1 MKIRSKVLLAPSV
14 AIVMLV
20 VIAAFAVAMMWQL
33 KSQITAFHSGALKQ
47 YEASLTARGRLNEA
61 HALAYRTLTWSAN
74 LSKEDLLAARKKTA
88 EVIADAAQKLG
99 VDLKAAPA
107 AGSDAVQGD
116 LQKFAKTL
124 DRAMEL
130 SAVEVGDG
138 IAMMR
143 DADKL
148 AVRLGETADTRVR
161 EANAVA
167 DGLFQSAESSFSAV
181 LWTVIGALIVGIAV
195 AAGAALWVA
204 RSLLGSIGHANA
216 TASRLAQGDLSVD
229 VKRHTDDEMGDL
241 LEALGKSVVS
251 FRDAL
256 RVVHSS
262 SNSIHTASGEV
273 SSGNND
279 LSIRTE
285 QQSSNLQQTAAAMEQ
300 LTSTVQASA
309 SNAREANTLAG
320 TATEVALRGGTA
332 VNDVVQTMQQIQA
345 SSQKIAEIIGVID
358 GIAFQTNI
366 LALNAAVEA
375 ARAGE
380 QGRGFAVV
388 ASEVRSLAQRSAQAA
403 KEIKGLIGESVDR
416 VSAGT
421 RLVDNAGQTMQEIV
435 AQVKRVSMLIGEIAS
450 AAQEQSSGIGQVNE
464 AVTQLDQMTQQ
475 NAALVEQSAAA
486 AESLKDQATNLAR
499 AVSAFKVD

>member
-14 AIVMLV
+14 AIVMLIM
-20 VIAAFAVAMMWQL
+20 IAVFAVAMTWQL

-47 YEASLTARGRLNEA
+47 YEASLTARGRFNEA

-74 LSKEDLLAARKKTA
+74 LTKDDLIAARKKTA
-88 EVIADAAQKLG
+88 EVIADAAERLG
-99 VDLKAAPA
+99 VDLKAPQ
-107 AGSDAVQGD
+107 GSDPVQAD
-116 LQKFAKTL
+116 IQKFAKTL

-148 AVRLGETADTRVR
+148 AVRLGETADLRVR
-161 EANAVA
+161 EANLVSN
-167 DGLFQSAESSFSAV
+167 GLFKSAESAFATV
-181 LWTVIGALIVGIAV
+181 LWTVAGALVVGIV
-195 AAGAALWVA
+195 AAAGVALWVA
-204 RSLLGSIGHANA
+204 RSLLSSIGHANT
-216 TASRLAQGDLSVD
+216 TASRLAVGDLSVE
-229 VKRHTDDEMGDL
+229 VTRHSADEMGDL
-241 LEALGKSVVS
+241 LEALGKSVVG

-256 RVVHSS
+256 RVVHAS

-300 LTSTVQASA
+300 LTSAVQVSSA
-309 SNAREANTLAG
+309 NAREANALAG
-320 TATEVALRGGTA
+320 TATDVAVSGGAA
-332 VNDVVQTMQQIQA
+332 VQQVVNTMQEIQA

-403 KEIKGLIGESVDR
+403 KEIKGLIVESVDR
-416 VSAGT
+416 VSVGT
-421 RLVDNAGQTMQEIV
+421 RLVDNAGQRMEEIV
-435 AQVKRVSMLIGEIAS
+435 AQVKRVSLLIGQIAR
-450 AAQEQSSGIGQVNE
+450 ATHEQSSGIGQVNE
-464 AVTQLDQMTQQ
+464 SVTQPDQMTQQ
-475 NAALVEQSAAA
+475 NAALVEESAAA
-486 AESLKDQATNLAR
+486 AESLKDQARQLAT
-499 AVSAFKVD
+499 AVSAFRLE